1 MGQPSSPPGNEMSS
15 NAAQPDPAQPNPA
28 QLDGLVRENAEINRL
43 LREQAELGLT
53 QLHRPIEQLG
63 VLLSRPAVVVTA
75 FVLFLLWIVL
85 NLDIKVI
92 THKPWD
98 EPPFFWLQGLIGLL
112 SLITTVTVLISQARQ
127 AQLAEQRAQ
136 LQLQIV
142 LLTEQRSAKIIALL
156 EELRRDLP
164 NVRDRPDPEAEAL
177 KQASDP
183 EAILEALQTLE
194 EGGPTS
200 LPPQEDD

>member
-127 AQLAEQRAQ
+127 AQL
-136 LQLQIV
+136 
-142 LLTEQRSAKIIALL
+142 TEQRSAKIIALL

-200 LPPQEDD
+200 LPPREDD

>member
-1 MGQPSSPPGNEMSS
+1 MST
-15 NAAQPDPAQPNPA
+15 DPAQ
-28 QLDGLVRENAEINRL
+28 LEGLLRENAEINRL

-200 LPPQEDD
+200 LPAREDG